1 MGAATLLEDSPR
13 QRGWC
18 RSSCGPALPES
29 LPSLRPEPGPSA
41 LEPAAGGRRV
51 EGGGW
56 RAEGGAVL
64 WPLAGAAGPREG
76 RLQSLRPGFTR
87 LIY

>member
-1 MGAATLLEDSPR
+1 MEAVLGAATLLEDSPR

-51 EGGGW
+51 EDGGR
-56 RAEGGAVL
+56 RAEPCSGRSQALQGPERAAFSLSGQVL
-64 WPLAGAAGPREG
+64 
-76 RLQSLRPGFTR
+76 QD
-87 LIY
+87 